1 MESKN
6 IINQIPTLTKITKEY
21 KVKYSN
27 EEYSL
32 KLGKT
37 SATGFMIII
46 LKGVKDD
53 SNIYHI
59 VEFCLNDLLDIDKT
73 FWKYDNVDE
82 IIKEVQEAFNEKL
95 PVISV
100 NKQGN
105 FCVEF
110 VMESY
115 RSIDNIKFT
124 LEKKFLEKEIIS
136 SRKNSEATVVDESL
150 MKEFNQMKNEIS
162 KLRGEVNLLKVTI
175 ENKENALYEKQ
186 KILEEKLK
194 NEQKNKEII
203 NGKDDI
209 ISKLVKRVEV
219 LEEMNKKFESFMNKK

>member
-21 KVKYSN
+21 KIKYSN
-27 EEYSL
+27 DEYNL

-46 LKGVKDD
+46 LKGVKDE

-59 VEFCLNDLLDIDKT
+59 VEYCLNDLLDLDRT
-73 FWKYDNVDE
+73 FWKYDSVDE
-82 IIKEVQEAFNEKL
+82 IIKEIQQAFNEKL
-95 PVISV
+95 PTINV

-110 VMESY
+110 TMESY

-175 ENKENALYEKQ
+175 ENKENALFEKQ
-186 KILEEKLK
+186 KLLEEKLK
-194 NEQKNKEII
+194 NEQNNKNVI
-203 NGKDDI
+203 NEKDDI
-209 ISKLVKRVEV
+209 INKLIKRVET
-219 LEEMNKKFESFMNKK
+219 LEEMNKKFETFMNKK

>member
-6 IINQIPTLTKITKEY
+6 IITNIPTLTKITKEY

-46 LKGVKDD
+46 FKGVKDE
-53 SNIYHI
+53 SNVYNI
-59 VEFCLNDLLDIDKT
+59 VEYCLNDLLDLDKS
-73 FWKYDNVDE
+73 FWKYDSVDE
-82 IIKEVQEAFNEKL
+82 IIKEVQEAFNQKL
-95 PVISV
+95 PIISV

-105 FCVEF
+105 FCVE
-110 VMESY
+110 VTMETY

-124 LEKKFLEKEIIS
+124 LEKKYLEEATP
-136 SRKNSEATVVDESL
+136 SRKNSEAAPMDDSMV
-150 MKEFNQMKNEIS
+150 KEFNQMKSEIT

-194 NEQKNKEII
+194 NEQKTKGVI
-203 NGKDDI
+203 NEKDDI

-219 LEEMNKKFESFMNKK
+219 LEEMNKKFEAFMNKK